1 MQTIDLD
8 LLRSFVAF
16 HETGSLARAAD
27 RVGRTESAVSLQMKR
42 LEGIVNQRLL
52 GKLGRRLVLTE
63 EGYSVLHYARQM
75 LAMNDD
81 LLSAVLQRPI
91 SERLRVAA
99 SQDFGEEI
107 LPSVLK
113 HLATT
118 YPGVHF
124 EVEVEGGL
132 RGLSAL
138 EKRDVDV
145 VLTIGLQDHPSA
157 HTLQRAKLAWIAS
170 PELAERIERPIPL
183 VVFSQP
189 CRFKQRAMDALD
201 HAGIPWEIVFRSPS
215 LSGLWAAAKANLGIT
230 VRTSFWVPTGLQVLD
245 AERVGLPDLGDT
257 EVSIHYFERALSPEV
272 LEMVRHVERSVLLQS
287 NHGSLIHLKTRRAIS
302 RCKNRSRS
310 RETRANS
317 RGTSLR

>member
-1 MQTIDLD
+1 METIDLD

-42 LEGIVNQRLL
+42 LEDIVNQRLMER
-52 GKLGRRLVLTE
+52 LGRRLVLTE
-63 EGYSVLHYARQM
+63 EGYGVLHCARQM

-81 LLSAVLQRPI
+81 LLSAVRQRPI
-91 SERLRVAA
+91 SGRLRVAA

-113 HLATT
+113 DLAKTH
-118 YPGVHF
+118 PGVRF

-138 EKRDVDV
+138 EKKEVDV

-170 PELAERIERPIPL
+170 TELAEQIDRPVPL
-183 VVFSQP
+183 VVFNQP
-189 CRFKQRAMDALD
+189 CRFKQRAMEALD

-215 LSGLWAAAKANLGIT
+215 LTGLWAAARANLGVT
-230 VRTSFWVPTGLQVLD
+230 VRSSYWVPKGLAVLD
-245 AERVGLPDLGDT
+245 PKRTGLPDLGDT
-257 EVSIHYFERALSPEV
+257 EVNVHYFEDVLSPEV
-272 LEMVRHVERSVLLQS
+272 LDMVKQVERSVLLQW
-287 NHGSLIHLKTRRAIS
+287 NRFNAAGSLRSKERPVSPRIRKNLKKAKRT
-302 RCKNRSRS
+302 NHD
-310 RETRANS
+310 EN
-317 RGTSLR
+317 